1 VGDGFDDPRFGA
13 PVCLCLVQD
22 QSVHSLEQQRGALLN
37 VMLGVVFG
45 AQPAD
50 IKRTRI
56 IVVVRLNLGTTAHF
70 TGLF

>member
-1 VGDGFDDPRFGA
+1 
-13 PVCLCLVQD
+13 
-22 QSVHSLEQQRGALLN
+22 
-37 VMLGVVFG
+37 MLGVVFG

-70 TGLF
+70 ARLLEDFPVAHGVV